1 MNRFT
6 SGVFL
11 SLGLGLLA
19 SCSGEDGFH
28 QGGPDGKVL
37 LELSTDARVLMN
49 TRADDTKVSV
59 VPEAGDFAIAMEK
72 QDGSFSKKFTN
83 VDLFNREEG
92 FPIGTYTLSA
102 SFGDAAKEGFELPYF
117 SASDDVTVES
127 GITGH
132 VSLTASLKNS
142 MVSVR
147 YTDDFKSRFS
157 AYSAMAK
164 SETGENAVAFAQAED
179 RPAYMHP
186 EKIELRLNLTNGKG
200 DQVTIAPYNFIA
212 QPQHH
217 YIVTMGVKEA
227 ADSEDVQLDVQIT
240 EEVEAEFIDIV
251 LGDELFTAPEPSIKT
266 SGFPES
272 MSFEGF
278 SVVTVDDDPRM
289 TVIGYA
295 GLKDVNLSI
304 KKEGEEVKNYQ
315 LVNADAQTK
324 SALDAAGLE
333 TVGLYERPDQMGII
347 KFKKFISQLPEGEFT
362 VSVEVVDKR
371 TLVGEPVEFKVNVK
385 AIEMQMAIVG
395 AAEYMVDELTVK
407 VTANQPI
414 DADQLRFEAL
424 DAKDNWQS
432 AEVIAIEPSTRA
444 RRSTRAEGESEY
456 NVKIRIPAP
465 EQEEVQVRMFYGATA
480 EPKAEF
486 VSNNVIF
493 PEYTVEVDAFAHKAL
508 LKVVTKDADKLP
520 LIVDKFKVK
529 LGGTERHIVM
539 IDREAGIFELPG
551 LESSKEISGL
561 EGFLSF
567 DFNPHTAIPAFTTEA
582 EIDLENGDFSAST
595 QTIDIKNV
603 QVGGQWKVSPATYT
617 TTAQIVRS
625 TPNKWATLNELTCWT
640 EARNRNTWFIVPS
653 TFVDNGAVVIRSVG
667 YNHDGKT
674 PATSGGSFNTKYYCE
689 NLPVDADFQKS
700 AGELFLGSYSFD
712 GSEHRTDGI
721 SWATRPSEV
730 TFDYKYAPVN
740 NEQGEAYVKIL
751 DASGEILAY
760 GSFLINSSE
769 NGKGSIIL
777 DGYPFGKKASTLEI
791 CFRSTK
797 RGVNPPQISIPNIDE
812 VKKDANGITN
822 LLNSSQRNKGA
833 NDYHAVA
840 IGSVLTIDNVKLGYS
855 EVATKGVKGKARSK
869 AKRK

>member
-132 VSLTASLKNS
+132 VSLTASLQNS

-164 SETGENAVAFAQAED
+164 SETGEAAVAFAQAEE

-200 DQVTIAPYNFIA
+200 EQVTIAPYNFIA
-212 QPQHH
+212 QPRHH

-227 ADSEDVQLDVQIT
+227 ADSENVQLDVQIT
-240 EEVEAEFIDIV
+240 EEVEDEFIDIV

-347 KFKKFISQLPEGEFT
+347 KFKKFISQLPEGEYT

-456 NVKIRIPAP
+456 NVKIHIPAP

-567 DFNPHTAIPAFTTEA
+567 DFNPHTAIQAFTTEA
-582 EIDLENGDFSAST
+582 ETDLANGDFSYIT
-595 QTIDIKNV
+595 ETINIGDI
-603 QVGGQWKVSPATYT
+603 QVGGKYSISPVDYT
-617 TTAQIVRS
+617 RKSSIVRS
-625 TPNKWATLNELTCWT
+625 VPNGWANLNELTCWT
-640 EARNRNTWFIVPS
+640 GSSNKNTWFMVPS
-653 TFVDNGAVVIRSVG
+653 TFADDGKVVVQSVG
-667 YNHDGKT
+667 YHHAGTT
-674 PATSGGSFNTKYYCE
+674 PATSGGAFNMKYYCE
-689 NLPVDADFQKS
+689 NAPSDGQLEKA

-712 GSEHRTDGI
+712 GTAHRNDGI
-721 SWATRPSEV
+721 TWNTRPATVS
-730 TFDYKYAPVN
+730 FDYSYSSVN
-740 NEQGEAYVKIL
+740 NEKGEAYARVL
-751 DASGEILAY
+751 DAAGETIASGRLLLEAGDNQRGEIPL
-760 GSFLINSSE
+760 S
-769 NGKGSIIL
+769 
-777 DGYPFGKKASTLEI
+777 GYTFGKKAAKIEVGFLSTQSGVSPKVNIPTGSALKESGN
-791 CFRSTK
+791 ST
-797 RGVNPPQISIPNIDE
+797 
-812 VKKDANGITN
+812 
-822 LLNSSQRNKGA
+822 NKIGA
-833 NDYHAVA
+833 NEYHAVA
-840 IGSVLTIDNVKLGYS
+840 LGSKLTIDNVKLGYTDT
-855 EVATKGVKGKARSK
+855 ATKTVRKKGVVK